1 MIYSRETDIEK
12 VTNEIL
18 DVLERNKV
26 SIRILDK
33 VLSNVKDMA
42 YFNTIIQ
49 NPKNN

>member
-26 SIRILDK
+26 SIGFLDK

-42 YFNTIIQ
+42 NFNTIIQ
-49 NPKNN
+49 NPKK

>member
-1 MIYSRETDIEK
+1 MIYSREIDIDK
-12 VTNEIL
+12 VTDEIL
-18 DVLERNKV
+18 DILEKNKV